1 MKWKASFNLERIL
14 FINILTIISFI
25 LEAFWAFSDPRSK
38 KERLK
43 SYTQP
48 KIILYAIFTIA
59 FFSLNYISG
68 VYFPLPNSGFDNIL
82 SIVGALIFAAGTAIA
97 VWAKVTMGKIWG
109 MPAEM
114 RKDQNKLVK
123 HGPFHYTRNPIYVGL
138 IMVMIGYGLA
148 LQSYFTFLALI
159 PILYFNYVAE
169 KEEKLL
175 EKHFKEEYLK
185 YKKEVP
191 RFF

>member
-1 MKWKASFNLERIL
+1 MDRIL
-14 FINILTIISFI
+14 LINLLTIISFFI
-25 LEAFWAFSDPRSK
+25 ELYWLLSDPRSK
-38 KERLK
+38 SERLE
-43 SYTQP
+43 SYKQP
-48 KIILYAIFTIA
+48 RMLLFA
-59 FFSLNYISG
+59 FFTTIFFALNYSSG
-68 VYFPLPNSGFDNIL
+68 VYFPLSNSILDNSL
-82 SIVGALIFAAGTAIA
+82 TYAGLIIFSLGLVIA

-109 MPAEM
+109 VPAQM

-123 HGPFHYTRNPIYVGL
+123 HGPFKYTRNPIYVGL
-138 IMVMIGYGLA
+138 LMVLIGYGLS

-159 PILYFNYVAE
+159 PLFYFNYAAK

-175 EKHFKEEYLK
+175 EKHFGGEYLK